1 MSSARGAR
9 SEKVPDLN
17 INGNASPDGDLSIPA
32 EAEAYFTLDSN
43 VSDTLIKSHCI
54 SSVVLL
60 TLLIFYIEGST
71 TEQQF
76 PLEK

>member
-43 VSDTLIKSHCI
+43 VSDTFIYEI
-54 SSVVLL
+54 S
-60 TLLIFYIEGST
+60 LIFICCTSYTANI
-71 TEQQF
+71 
-76 PLEK
+76 LY